1 MTATENYLQQIG
13 YNGEIEDLDGIL
25 DFINEQKHIF
35 IETRTES
42 SMTSLGPLHQVYARV
57 YHIPFGHMDKDF
69 ITETPPC
76 ATLSG
81 ALRLSVLY
89 AARYLANKQK

>member
-13 YNGEIEDLDGIL
+13 YNGDIDDLDGIL

-35 IETRTES
+35 IETCTES

-57 YHIPFGHMDKDF
+57 YHIPF
-69 ITETPPC
+69 E
-76 ATLSG
+76 S
-81 ALRLSVLY
+81 LR
-89 AARYLANKQK
+89 

>member
-1 MTATENYLQQIG
+1 
-13 YNGEIEDLDGIL
+13 
-25 DFINEQKHIF
+25 
-35 IETRTES
+35 
-42 SMTSLGPLHQVYARV
+42 MTSLGPLHQVYARV
-57 YHIPFGHMDKDF
+57 YHIPFRHMDKDF

-76 ATLSG
+76 AALSG

>member
-13 YNGEIEDLDGIL
+13 YNGDIDDLDGIL

-42 SMTSLGPLHQVYARV
+42 SMTSLGPRPLHQVYARV
-57 YHIPFGHMDKDF
+57 YHIPFGRKDF

-76 ATLSG
+76 AALSG

-89 AARYLANKQK
+89 AARYLANIQ

>member
-1 MTATENYLQQIG
+1 MTATENYLQEIG
-13 YNGEIEDLDGIL
+13 YNGDIDDLDGIL

-69 ITETPPC
+69 ITQTPSC
-76 ATLSG
+76 ANLTG
-81 ALRLSVLY
+81 ALRLAVLY
-89 AARYLANKQK
+89 AARYLVNKQK

>member
-13 YNGEIEDLDGIL
+13 YNGNIDDLDGIL

-42 SMTSLGPLHQVYARV
+42 SMTSLGLLHQVYARV
-57 YHIPFGHMDKDF
+57 YHIPFGRKDF

-76 ATLSG
+76 AALSD